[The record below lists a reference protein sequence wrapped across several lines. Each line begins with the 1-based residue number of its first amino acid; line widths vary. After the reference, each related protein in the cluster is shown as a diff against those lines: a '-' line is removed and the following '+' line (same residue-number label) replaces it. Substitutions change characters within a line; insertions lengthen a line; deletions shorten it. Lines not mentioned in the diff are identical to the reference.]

1 MSAWLRFRT
10 CFTAHKTQIV
20 LTSSTSPRA
29 LLSLHCAGLYW
40 TRRSCRPRQ
49 SATTSSSSSFSS
61 LSAAML
67 PGEPNLS
74 PRIGRD
80 LYDRVRRTI
89 PARRTTITAK
99 EGRSALSAA
108 QLSRT
113 SRTMS
118 SSMPS
123 GSDGR
128 SPPSFFCVIAVIC
141 AQVEIVSPSSS
152 FIISEYGARSVR
164 SSQIT
169 MEKEK
174 TSAGVP

>member
-1 MSAWLRFRT
+1 
-10 CFTAHKTQIV
+10 
-20 LTSSTSPRA
+20 
-29 LLSLHCAGLYW
+29 
-40 TRRSCRPRQ
+40 
-49 SATTSSSSSFSS
+49 
-61 LSAAML
+61 ML
-67 PGEPNLS
+67 PPEPNLS
-74 PRIGRD
+74 LDRD
-80 LYDRVRRTI
+80 LDKRVRRTI

-108 QLSRT
+108 QLFRT

-152 FIISEYGARSVR
+152 FIISEYGARRLHNTRGEEPGDVR
-164 SSQIT
+164 VRT
-169 MEKEK
+169 M
-174 TSAGVP
+174 PL